1 MSGILFLKA
10 ALIGL
15 SIAAPVGPV
24 GLLCIQRTLNHGAR
38 IGFISGLGAACA
50 DACFGMIGA
59 FGVAAVTQAFMTLAQ
74 PLALAG
80 SILLAWMGIGLL
92 RAPAAE
98 RAATAA
104 SAVRALPAF
113 SSVYALTMTN
123 PLTILSFVAVFSAL
137 GAGGA
142 TGAGQAAL
150 MVAGVFIGSASWW
163 LGLALTVTA
172 LRHRIGTR
180 VMVAINR
187 AAGLFLL
194 GFALWQLVRVA
205 LAPA

>member
-1 MSGILFLKA
+1 MDGVLFLKS

-15 SIAAPVGPV
+15 SIAAPVGPI
-24 GLLCIQRTLNHGAR
+24 GLLCIQRTLSHGAR

-59 FGVAAVTQAFMTLAQ
+59 FGVAAVTQTFVTLAQ

-80 SILLAWMGIGLL
+80 SALLLWMGTRLL
-92 RAPAAE
+92 RTPAQQQVTQARE
-98 RAATAA
+98 T
-104 SAVRALPAF
+104 VKALPAF

-137 GAGGA
+137 GAGAA
-142 TGAGQAAL
+142 TDASRAAL
-150 MVAGVFIGSASWW
+150 MVVGVFTGSALWW
-163 LGLALTVTA
+163 LGLSVTVA
-172 LRHRIGTR
+172 AIRHRISARIMRR
-180 VMVAINR
+180 VNQ

-194 GFALWQLVRVA
+194 GFALWQIARVL
-205 LAPA
+205 LA